1 MSASEEEDDEKVEAH
16 RRAMIQQYCLLM
28 ASSLPQMFAHCLTSE
43 HIDQCLGILVKPAY
57 YNKDE
62 QATFKLFSMVLS
74 LQKLK
79 LAGATKKGFSK
90 HGDLWLFEIN
100 KVVSKLLKSRDTAE
114 GEESDLIKHHRKVL
128 KYVSK
133 NVSTLREEL
142 FARFAKESNTE
153 KKLALEREAK
163 KALAIEKLFYSLAL
177 MSTLPSQDLD

>member
-1 MSASEEEDDEKVEAH
+1 MSASEEDDEKVEAH

-62 QATFKLFSMVLS
+62 QATFKLFSMILS

-79 LAGATKKGFSK
+79 LAGATKKGFSQ

-100 KVVSKLLKSRDTAE
+100 KVVSKLLKSRDTADV

-128 KYVSK
+128 KYVRK

-142 FARFAKESNTE
+142 FARFSNETNTE
-153 KKLALEREAK
+153 KKLSLEREAK